1 MKIIK
6 GFTEEEITELTKE
19 VCSTMGRVAED
30 EVMQKIMMQYIQ
42 AGMTPEQVRGHVTEL
57 VIKHAICQRHKA

>member
-42 AGMTPEQVRGHVTEL
+42 AGMTPEQVREHVTEL
-57 VIKHAICQRHKA
+57 VIKHAICQRYKA

>member
-6 GFTEEEITELTKE
+6 GFTEEEIAELTKE

>member
-6 GFTEEEITELTKE
+6 DFTEEEITELTKE
-19 VCSTMGRVAED
+19 VCSAMGRVAED

-42 AGMTPEQVRGHVTEL
+42 AGMTPEQVREHVTEL
-57 VIKHAICQRHKA
+57 VIKHAICQRYKA

>member
-19 VCSTMGRVAED
+19 VCNTMGRVAED

>member
-19 VCSTMGRVAED
+19 VCSTMGLVAED

-57 VIKHAICQRHKA
+57 VIKQSLSTRV

>member
-6 GFTEEEITELTKE
+6 GLTEEEITELTKE
-19 VCSTMGRVAED
+19 VCSTMGLVAED

-57 VIKHAICQRHKA
+57 VIKQSLSTRV